1 MYFYSV
7 KIQAVTSKNREIQRS
22 VIAMAASPWEAM
34 KKVSDVFFE
43 TIVDGKPLTVINVSA
58 ERDEGYECIII
69 SDILYED
76 DGERLNGD

>member
-34 KKVSDVFFE
+34 KKVSDVFSE
-43 TIVDGKPLTVINVSA
+43 RKPLTVINVSA

-76 DGERLNGD
+76 AGYKMEND

>member
-34 KKVSDVFFE
+34 KKVSDVSFLKRQLME
-43 TIVDGKPLTVINVSA
+43 SH
-58 ERDEGYECIII
+58 
-69 SDILYED
+69 
-76 DGERLNGD
+76 